1 MNSSSKLLLFDYDG
15 TIVNSELAILNGI
28 KYALNYFNCSIPTD
42 EVLRKNIGKPLL
54 PLFSEYTGNP
64 DPSFHNKLLETY
76 RSWYMD
82 ASLKEEINDHLY
94 PNAYDVIND
103 LFNDGYLLGIAT
115 NKSRSG
121 LLEGLERHK
130 LLKFFSCLKTV
141 HDTKPKPEPDM
152 GLEIISEMK
161 VIKTNVLMIGD
172 TINDAL
178 MSKNCNIKFIGVN
191 WGFNDKETLMKNG
204 AIDVVETYHDL
215 YKKIKTVLP

>member
-28 KYALNYFNCSIPTD
+28 KYALNYFNYSIPTD

-82 ASLKEEINDHLY
+82 ASQKGEINDYLY
-94 PNAYDVIND
+94 PDAFDVIKN

-115 NKSRSG
+115 NKSRNG
-121 LLEGLERHK
+121 LLEGLDRK
-130 LLKFFSCLKTV
+130 S
-141 HDTKPKPEPDM
+141 
-152 GLEIISEMK
+152 
-161 VIKTNVLMIGD
+161 
-172 TINDAL
+172 
-178 MSKNCNIKFIGVN
+178 
-191 WGFNDKETLMKNG
+191 
-204 AIDVVETYHDL
+204 VV
-215 YKKIKTVLP
+215 

>member
-1 MNSSSKLLLFDYDG
+1 MEDFIMNSSSKLLLFDYDG

-54 PLFSEYTGNP
+54 PLFGEYTGNP
-64 DPSFHNKLLETY
+64 DKSFHNKLLGKY

-82 ASLKEEINDHLY
+82 ASQKEEINDYLY

-103 LFNDGYLLGIAT
+103 FFNDGYLLGIAT

-178 MSKNCNIKFIGVN
+178 MSKNCDIKFIGVN
-191 WGFNDKETLMKNG
+191 WGFNDKETLMNNG
-204 AIDVVETYHDL
+204 AIDVDEDILHL
-215 YKKIKTVLP
+215 Y

>member
-1 MNSSSKLLLFDYDG
+1 MNSSSKLLVFDYEG

-28 KYALNYFNCSIPTD
+28 KYALSYFNYPSPTD
-42 EVLRKNIGKPLL
+42 EILRNNIGKPLL
-54 PLFSEYTGNP
+54 PLFGEYTGNH
-64 DPSFHNKLLETY
+64 DPNFHKKLLETY
-76 RSWYMD
+76 RNWYIE
-82 ASLKEEINDHLY
+82 ASQKDEIKDYLY
-94 PNAYDVIND
+94 PDAYDVIKK
-103 LFNDGYLLGIAT
+103 LFKDGYLLGIAT
-115 NKSRSG
+115 NKSRNG
-121 LLEGLERHK
+121 LLEGLERHQ
-130 LLKFFSCLKTV
+130 LLNFFSCLKTV

-161 VIKTNVLMIGD
+161 VFKSNVLMIGD

-178 MSKNCNIKFIGVN
+178 MSKNCDIKFIGVN